1 MPFSS
6 DSLPKNRKYL
16 SETYLPV
23 LTIETET
30 LSNTKLGLFLKDGI
44 YCSSFFLAKSLT
56 YKSQSMYLMGLKYLF
71 LKYIS
76 ADMNKLKK

>member
-23 LTIETET
+23 LTIETEK
-30 LSNTKLGLFLKDGI
+30 LCNTMLGLF
-44 YCSSFFLAKSLT
+44 
-56 YKSQSMYLMGLKYLF
+56 
-71 LKYIS
+71 
-76 ADMNKLKK
+76 